1 MPAPAPR
8 PLSDYPQTTFDK
20 LRYNDTDRQGHV
32 NNAVFATL
40 LETGRVE
47 FLYAPD
53 GALHDTG
60 CAFVIAGLSLNFL
73 KEITWPG
80 RVDIGTGVTDIGRS
94 SFTLSQGLYQNGQCV
109 ATAQTTIVQMN
120 ESTRRSHPLSPETL
134 QRLQALK
141 LASPQATTEAAAGA

>member
-1 MPAPAPR
+1 MPAPIPR
-8 PLSDYPQTTFDK
+8 PLTDYPQTTFDK

-53 GALHDTG
+53 GALHTPG
-60 CAFVIAGLSLNFL
+60 CAFVIAGLTLSFL
-73 KEITWPG
+73 KEINWPG

-109 ATAQTTIVQMN
+109 AMAQTTIVQMN
-120 ESTRRSHPLSPETL
+120 ESSRRSHPLSDATQ
-134 QRLQALK
+134 QRLQTLK
-141 LASPQATTEAAAGA
+141 LPAHEANTEA

>member
-1 MPAPAPR
+1 MPAPIPR
-8 PLSDYPQTTFDK
+8 PLTDYPQTTFDK

-53 GALHDTG
+53 GALHAPG
-60 CAFVIAGLSLNFL
+60 CAFVIAGLTLSFL
-73 KEITWPG
+73 KEINWPG

-109 ATAQTTIVQMN
+109 AMAQTTIVHMN
-120 ESTRRSHPLSPETL
+120 ESSRRSHPLSDATQ
-134 QRLQALK
+134 QRLQTLK
-141 LASPQATTEAAAGA
+141 LPAHEANTEA

>member
-1 MPAPAPR
+1 MPAPIPR

-53 GALHDTG
+53 GALHAPG
-60 CAFVIAGLSLNFL
+60 CAFVIAGLTLSFL
-73 KEITWPG
+73 KEINWPG

-109 ATAQTTIVQMN
+109 AMAQTTIVQMN
-120 ESTRRSHPLSPETL
+120 ESSRRSHPLSDAAQ
-134 QRLQALK
+134 QRLQTLK
-141 LASPQATTEAAAGA
+141 LPAHEANTEA

>member
-53 GALHDTG
+53 GALRDPG
-60 CAFVIAGLSLNFL
+60 CAFVIRRPVAEFL

-94 SFTLSQGLYQNGQCV
+94 SFTLSPGAVPERAVRGHGADHHRSNERKHQALAPAV
-109 ATAQTTIVQMN
+109 ARHAATPA
-120 ESTRRSHPLSPETL
+120 SPE
-134 QRLQALK
+134 
-141 LASPQATTEAAAGA
+141 AGRPRC

>member
-60 CAFVIAGLSLNFL
+60 CAFVIAGLSLSFL

-120 ESTRRSHPLSPETL
+120 EGTRRSHPLSPETL

-141 LASPQATTEAAAGA
+141 LATPQATTEAAAGA

>member
-1 MPAPAPR
+1 MPAPTPR

-53 GALHDTG
+53 GALHDPG
-60 CAFVIAGLSLNFL
+60 CAFVIAGLSLSFL

-94 SFTLSQGLYQNGQCV
+94 SFTLLQGLYQNGQCV

-141 LASPQATTEAAAGA
+141 LAAPQATTEAAAGA

>member
-1 MPAPAPR
+1 MPALPPR
-8 PLSDYPQTTFDK
+8 PLSDYPRTTFDK

-53 GALHDTG
+53 GALHDPG
-60 CAFVIAGLSLNFL
+60 CAFVIANLALSFL

-80 RVDIGTGVTDIGRS
+80 QVDIGTGVTDVGRS
-94 SFTLSQGLYQNGQCV
+94 SFTLAQALYQHGECV

-120 ESTRRSHPLSPETL
+120 EDTRRSHPLSDATR
-134 QRLQALK
+134 QRLLALS
-141 LASPQATTEAAAGA
+141 LVAGTDAASPR

>member
-1 MPAPAPR
+1 MPAPIPR
-8 PLSDYPQTTFDK
+8 PLTDYPQTTFDK

-53 GALHDTG
+53 GALHAPG
-60 CAFVIAGLSLNFL
+60 CAFVIAGLTLSFL
-73 KEITWPG
+73 REINWPG
-80 RVDIGTGVTDIGRS
+80 RVDIGTGVTDVGRS

-109 ATAQTTIVQMN
+109 AMAQTTIVQMN
-120 ESTRRSHPLSPETL
+120 ESNRRSHPLSDATQ
-134 QRLQALK
+134 QRLQTLK
-141 LASPQATTEAAAGA
+141 LPAHEANTEA

>member
-1 MPAPAPR
+1 MPAPTPR

-53 GALHDTG
+53 GALHDAG
-60 CAFVIAGLSLNFL
+60 CAFVIAGLSLSFL

-120 ESTRRSHPLSPETL
+120 ESTRRSHSLSPDTL

-141 LASPQATTEAAAGA
+141 LAAPEATTEADAGA

>member
-53 GALHDTG
+53 GALHDPG
-60 CAFVIAGLSLNFL
+60 CAFVIAGLSLSFL

-109 ATAQTTIVQMN
+109 ATAQTIIVQMN

-134 QRLQALK
+134 QRLQTLK
-141 LASPQATTEAAAGA
+141 LPAASGAATGA

>member
-53 GALHDTG
+53 GALHGPG
-60 CAFVIAGLSLNFL
+60 CAFVIAGLSLSFL

-134 QRLQALK
+134 QRLQTLK
-141 LASPQATTEAAAGA
+141 LAAPQATTEAAAGA

>member
-53 GALHDTG
+53 GALHDLG
-60 CAFVIAGLSLNFL
+60 CAFVIAGLSLGFL

-134 QRLQALK
+134 QRLQTLK
-141 LASPQATTEAAAGA
+141 LAAPQATTEAAAGA

>member
-1 MPAPAPR
+1 MPAPTPR

-53 GALHDTG
+53 GALHDPG
-60 CAFVIAGLSLNFL
+60 CAFVIAGLSLSFL

-109 ATAQTTIVQMN
+109 ATAQTIIVQMN

-134 QRLQALK
+134 QRLQTLK
-141 LASPQATTEAAAGA
+141 LPAASGAAAGA